1 MLRAEFFDSAKQ
13 KLTDIALLADRAK
26 EITVEARNNATIET
40 MSERANNEEEN
51 FLIRLQMYLDG
62 LKSEI
67 EAMGGR

>member
-26 EITVEARNNATIET
+26 EIVIEARNNATIET
-40 MSERANNEEEN
+40 MSERVNNEEEN

>member
-1 MLRAEFFDSAKQ
+1 MLRAEFFDNAKQ
-13 KLTDIALLADRAK
+13 KLTDIAIIATRAK
-26 EITVEARNNATIET
+26 EITQEARNGATIET
-40 MSERANNEEEN
+40 MTEKINDDEEN